1 MLGPKDHKGIRRNGF
16 KKMSPLIKK
25 ALFRIRN
32 LGNSLNTGQQQKHQM
47 AAKTVKR
54 VLIAVFMVFIVIGII
69 YSAKLP
75 IRMSLNEGD
84 IAVEDIYAP
93 FDFQYR
99 SGVDEEKTKVYQDK
113 AEARIAPIYSINDK
127 EYKAVEAQAKEFFAL
142 LDSYIQLAAV
152 PVEERDADNLGQV
165 RKKIEDKVGKDE
177 ADIFIEAGNLP
188 ALQPYTLETLQTI
201 YSYPIIAQKIK
212 KSLRVEGSED
222 LIIYN
227 KLTKKKSEEKVADIN
242 TDESILRKIKPLL
255 SSYNIEDKKQ
265 VNALY
270 GFISSLVKPNL
281 AINQDETNL
290 VKREA
295 VSAVMPIYV
304 TESRSKGEVVIRR
317 GQRIAKE
324 HIAQFDV
331 VSAMTAVSNSFSQF
345 WGMVTLICLLVFI
358 LYIYLKKFELG
369 IFSQDKLL
377 LLMSLLI
384 IFVALSARLIV
395 SSPLP
400 SYFIPVAVVSM
411 LITLLIN
418 GRVAAIVVVI
428 AAVTVTLI
436 AGIKFNIFFVS
447 MIGGIF
453 AICTIYNARSRSHI
467 IRSGLYVGLINFIA
481 ISAIGMVSNFEPNIF
496 LKQGLWGIANGI
508 VSAAIVMI
516 FLPVFEYLFKLTTDI
531 KLLELADLNHPLLRE
546 MVTNAPGTYH
556 HSIIVGNLAETA
568 ANAIGANSLLCRISS
583 YYHDI
588 GKIEKGEYFAENKKE
603 LKDMH
608 KGLSPSMSSLVITN
622 HVKDG
627 VELAERHK
635 LGNSIKDI
643 IQQHH
648 GGSVVTYFYHQA
660 LEKKRQDE
668 SISKEAFRYA
678 GPKPQTKESAIVML
692 ADSVEAASRV
702 LQNPTPQHFKEL
714 VRKIVNNKFID
725 RQLDE
730 CNLTLR
736 DIDKIAESFVR
747 VLTATYHS
755 RIEYPDSKLK
765 KYENH
770 SNRHPKKDKA

>member
-1 MLGPKDHKGIRRNGF
+1 MT
-16 KKMSPLIKK
+16 PLIKK

-32 LGNSLNTGQQQKHQM
+32 LGNSLNTGQQQKQQM
-47 AAKTVKR
+47 VSRTIKR
-54 VLIAVFMVFIVIGII
+54 ALITVFIVFIIIGIM

-75 IRMSLNEGD
+75 IRRSLNEGD

-93 FDFQYR
+93 FDFQYQ
-99 SGVDEEKTKVYQDK
+99 SGVDGEKTKAYQDA
-113 AEARIAPIYSINDK
+113 AEAKIGPVYSIDDK
-127 EYKAVEAQAKEFFAL
+127 VLKSAESEAREYFIL
-142 LDSYIQLAAV
+142 LDSYSKLVSVPEEEHDIARLEQL
-152 PVEERDADNLGQV
+152 RN
-165 RKKIEDKVGKDE
+165 KIEENLGKDE
-177 ADIFIEAGNLP
+177 TDLLFESGN
-188 ALQPYTLETLQTI
+188 ALKLQSYALETLQTI
-201 YSYPIIAQKIK
+201 YSHPIISQEMK
-212 KSLRVEGSED
+212 KALRVEGSEHI
-222 LIIYN
+222 IIYN
-227 KLTKKKSEEKVADIN
+227 RLTRKKSDERVANIS
-242 TDESILRKIKPLL
+242 TEESILDKIEPLL
-255 SSYNIEDKKQ
+255 LSDGMQEKKQ
-265 VNALY
+265 INALY
-270 GFISSLVKPNL
+270 RLISNWVKPNL
-281 AINQDETNL
+281 VVNQDETNSA
-290 VKREA
+290 KRDA
-295 VSAVMPIYV
+295 ISAVTSIYI
-304 TESRSKGEVVIRR
+304 TESRSKGEIVVRR

-324 HIAQFDV
+324 HIAQIDV
-331 VSAMTAVSNSFSQF
+331 VSTMSTASDNFSQF
-345 WGMVTLICLLVFI
+345 WGMVTLICLLIFI
-358 LYIYLKKFELG
+358 LYIYMKKFEYC

-384 IFVALSARLIV
+384 VFVALSARLIV

-418 GRVAAIVVVI
+418 GRVAAIVVIV
-428 AAVTVTLI
+428 AAVIVTLI
-436 AGIKFNIFFVS
+436 AGIKFSIFVVS
-447 MIGGIF
+447 MVGGIF
-453 AICTIYNARSRSHI
+453 AICTIFNARSRSHI
-467 IRSGLYVGLINFIA
+467 IRSGLYVGVINFVV
-481 ISAIGMVSNFEPNIF
+481 ISAIGIISNFEPNIF

-516 FLPVFEYLFKLTTDI
+516 FLPVLEYLFKLTTDI
-531 KLLELADLNHPLLRE
+531 KLLELADLNHPLLRD
-546 MVTNAPGTYH
+546 MVTKAPGTYH

-627 VELAERHK
+627 VELAEKYK

-648 GGSVVTYFYHQA
+648 GASVVTYFYHQA

-702 LQNPTPQHFKEL
+702 LQNPIPQHFKEL

-765 KYENH
+765 KYENNN
-770 SNRHPKKDKA
+770 NRHSKKD

>member
-1 MLGPKDHKGIRRNGF
+1 MT
-16 KKMSPLIKK
+16 PLIKK

-32 LGNSLNTGQQQKHQM
+32 LGNSLNTGQQQKQQM
-47 AAKTVKR
+47 VSKAIKR
-54 VLIAVFMVFIVIGII
+54 VLIAVFIVFIII
-69 YSAKLP
+69 CIMYSAKLP
-75 IRMSLNEGD
+75 IRRALNEGD
-84 IAVEDIYAP
+84 IAVADIYAP
-93 FDFQYR
+93 FDFQYQ
-99 SGVDEEKTKVYQDK
+99 SGVDEEKTKAYQDA
-113 AEARIAPIYSINDK
+113 AEAKIIPVYSIDDK
-127 EYKAVEAQAKEFFAL
+127 VLKSAESEAKEFFIL
-142 LDSYIQLAAV
+142 LDSYRKLVSVTEEEHDTAELEQLLNKIK
-152 PVEERDADNLGQV
+152 ENL
-165 RKKIEDKVGKDE
+165 DKDE
-177 ADIFIEAGNLP
+177 TDILLGSGKTP
-188 ALQPYTLETLQTI
+188 KLQSYALETLQTI
-201 YSYPIIAQKIK
+201 YSYPIISQEMK
-212 KSLRVEGSED
+212 KALRVEGSEHI
-222 LIIYN
+222 IIYN
-227 KLTKKKSEEKVADIN
+227 RLTRKKSDEKVASIS
-242 TDESILRKIKPLL
+242 TDGSILDKIEPLL
-255 SSYNIEDKKQ
+255 LSDGMQGKKQ
-265 VNALY
+265 VNVLY
-270 GFISSLVKPNL
+270 KLISNWVKPNL
-281 AINQDETNL
+281 ALNQDETNSA
-290 VKREA
+290 KRDA
-295 VSAVMPIYV
+295 ISAVTPIYI
-304 TESRSKGEVVIRR
+304 TESRSKGEIVVRR

-324 HIAQFDV
+324 HIAQIDV
-331 VSAMTAVSNSFSQF
+331 VSTMAAASDNFSQF
-345 WGMVTLICLLVFI
+345 WGMVTLMCLLIFI
-358 LYIYLKKFELG
+358 LYIYLKKFERC

-384 IFVALSARLIV
+384 VFVALSARLIV

-411 LITLLIN
+411 LITLLVN
-418 GRVAAIVVVI
+418 GRVAAIVVVV
-428 AAVTVTLI
+428 AAVIVTLI
-436 AGIKFNIFFVS
+436 AGIKFSIFFVS

-453 AICTIYNARSRSHI
+453 AICTIFNARSRSHI
-467 IRSGLYVGLINFIA
+467 IRSGLYVGVINFIA
-481 ISAIGMVSNFEPNIF
+481 ISAIGIISNFEPNIF

-516 FLPVFEYLFKLTTDI
+516 FLPVLEYLFKLTTDI
-531 KLLELADLNHPLLRE
+531 KLLELADLNHPLLRD
-546 MVTNAPGTYH
+546 MVTKAPGTYH

-627 VELAERHK
+627 VELAEKYK

-648 GGSVVTYFYHQA
+648 GASVVTYFYHQA
-660 LEKKRQDE
+660 LEKRRQDE

-692 ADSVEAASRV
+692 ADSAEAASRV

-765 KYENH
+765 KYENNN
-770 SNRHPKKDKA
+770 NRRSKKD